1 MTTTASRTSA
11 TNPTIGHTPPA
22 STAQKEM
29 ELTVYQ
35 DVLQTPTAPLISP
48 FVVSLAMPTDV
59 AAIMTTI
66 APHLVLTTSVT
77 PTPMAASRT
86 WAAMVTTTTASRTS
100 ATSLI
105 TSPTPHASTALRT
118 TTRSVSQVV
127 RATVSAQTCSLFV
140 VSQEMT
146 TGVVV
151 PLTPTALKISVTFQT
166 TLTPPATIVRIS
178 YVSQDVLAVNGA
190 QVITTVSTI
199 SARLT
204 LATFSWTRL
213 W

>member
-59 AAIMTTI
+59 AAIMTMI
-66 APHLVLTTSVT
+66 APPLVLTTSVT
-77 PTPMAASRT
+77 PTPMAVSRT
-86 WAAMVTTTTASRTS
+86 WAATVTTTTASRTS

-105 TSPTPHASTALRT
+105 TSPTRHASTALRT
-118 TTRSVSQVV
+118 ITRSVSQVV
-127 RATVSAQTCSLFV
+127 RAKVSAQTCSLFV
-140 VSQEMT
+140 ASQEMT

-151 PLTPTALKISVTFQT
+151 PLTPTALGWEQTTSVT
-166 TLTPPATIVRIS
+166 PPPT
-178 YVSQDVLAVNGA
+178 AV
-190 QVITTVSTI
+190 
-199 SARLT
+199 
-204 LATFSWTRL
+204 
-213 W
+213 